1 MKKYLTQRTV
11 NVIAIA
17 SAVAWGLCA
26 VTTLSRPNNRFSSLE
41 AQAAWNDQ
49 MTANKFLDHEL
60 GRLRHCGEL
69 AQRGIYFNPQS
80 RSSWICQ
87 DVIVGDNPYVQ
98 MGEAYTYEVD

>member
-17 SAVAWGLCA
+17 GAVAWGLCA
-26 VTTLSRPNNRFSSLE
+26 IFPNNSTRSNTGFSSLE
-41 AQAAWNDQ
+41 AQAAWDDQ
-49 MTANKFLDHEL
+49 VTANKFLDHEL
-60 GRLRHCGEL
+60 ARLRHCGEL

-87 DVIVGDNPYVQ
+87 DVIAGDNPYF
-98 MGEAYTYEVD
+98 VD